1 MFSQNFH
8 QIAYLH
14 QNHCIG
20 YITLFADCFHL
31 QEQPNSSQFHILYLH
46 LFWLSNNGYR
56 TQYSKYLWRHSCL
69 SLRMHHGWSCTKS
82 SNCSNKIKMSK
93 STTGYRIKSFMPIES
108 INVEKLSESYQ
119 RLPKYVWPSLS
130 QMNSKKFISALL
142 ATANTN
148 VFFFTMIFANF

>member
-1 MFSQNFH
+1 
-8 QIAYLH
+8 
-14 QNHCIG
+14 
-20 YITLFADCFHL
+20 
-31 QEQPNSSQFHILYLH
+31 
-46 LFWLSNNGYR
+46 
-56 TQYSKYLWRHSCL
+56 
-69 SLRMHHGWSCTKS
+69 
-82 SNCSNKIKMSK
+82 
-93 STTGYRIKSFMPIES
+93 MPIES